1 MRLRRGMTVDSGAA
15 DNVIPRRML
24 RRGNKVR
31 PSMASRAGVHYVTA
45 CDGKIPN
52 EGEVDFPFQ
61 TKEGGKHS
69 WTFQV
74 ANVNK
79 VLASVSALVDAGH
92 RVIFDRC
99 DKTGVDLSFIVHK
112 KSGESIRMKRE
123 RNVWTVDTY
132 VDPDDEGNSDE
143 VFVRPE

>member
-1 MRLRRGMTVDSGAA
+1 MRLRRGITVDSGAA
-15 DNVIPRRML
+15 DNVMPRRML
-24 RRGNKVR
+24 RKGNRVR
-31 PSMASRAGVHYVTA
+31 QSEASQAGVHYVTA
-45 CDGKIPN
+45 CGGKIPN
-52 EGEVDFPFQ
+52 EGEADFPCQ

-79 VLASVSALVDAGH
+79 VSASVSALVDSGH
-92 RVIFDRC
+92 RVTFDKC
-99 DKTGVDLSFIVHK
+99 DRTGVDLSFIVNK

-132 VDPDDEGNSDE
+132 VDPDGEVDSDE